1 MGLKDTIQLRRS
13 YYGISDKI
21 DISDKE
27 LEDILATA
35 IKHVPSAYNSQTT
48 RFVLL
53 LGKEHNKF
61 WNIVLES
68 LRKIVPAD
76 KFGPTEGKINNSFN
90 CGYGTILFYED
101 QKVVKGLQDQFPS
114 YADYFPQYSQHTAG
128 MHQFAVW
135 TMLRDA
141 GIGAT
146 LQHYQPLIDDEVA
159 KTWNIDPNWKLIA
172 QMPFGNPI
180 AEPGE
185 KEFQPV
191 EDRLKVF
198 K

>member
-13 YYGISDKI
+13 YYALSNKI
-21 DISDKE
+21 DISDE
-27 LEDILATA
+27 QLQDILETA
-35 IKHVPSAYNSQTT
+35 IKHVPSSFNSQST

-53 LGKEHNKF
+53 LGDQHKKL
-61 WNIVLES
+61 WSIVMET
-68 LRKIVPAD
+68 LRKMVPAD
-76 KFGPTEGKINNSFN
+76 RFQATEDKINNCFAS
-90 CGYGTILFYED
+90 GYGTILFYED
-101 QKVVKGLQDQFPS
+101 QQVVKGFQEQFPS
-114 YADYFPQYSQHTAG
+114 YANYFPQYSEHTAG

-135 TMLRDA
+135 TMLREV
-141 GIGAT
+141 GIGAS
-146 LQHYQPLIDDEVA
+146 LQHYQPLIDEEVA

-185 KEFQPV
+185 KTFLPV

>member
-1 MGLKDTIQLRRS
+1 MGLRDTIQLRRS
-13 YYGISDKI
+13 YYNISDKI
-21 DISDKE
+21 DISDEE
-27 LEDILATA
+27 LQNILETA
-35 IKHVPSAYNSQTT
+35 LKHVPSSFNSQST

-53 LGKEHNKF
+53 LGDQHKKL
-61 WNIVLES
+61 WSIVLET

-76 KFGPTEGKINNSFN
+76 KFQPTEDKINGCFA

-101 QKVVKGLQDQFPS
+101 QKVVKGMQEQFPS
-114 YADYFPQYSQHTAG
+114 YANYFPQYSEHTAG

-135 TMLRDA
+135 TMLREV

-159 KTWNIDPNWKLIA
+159 KTWNIDPDWKLIA
-172 QMPFGNPI
+172 QMPFGNLVT
-180 AEPGE
+180 EPGE
-185 KEFQPV
+185 KEFQPI